1 MSSTIFL
8 GVIMNDSYEQTMLC
22 QSPSVSDTK
31 QLGRQIGAFIKQYTK
46 PLCIALVGDLGT
58 GKTHM
63 AQGIAE
69 GFGVSEEVTS
79 PTFALMNTY
88 ETGHGPLYHFD
99 VYRLDD
105 EAELDG
111 IGFAEFTEDTLSIVE
126 WADKF
131 PEALP
136 LEVLWITI
144 ERTGEDTRLVHFK
157 TNELSAEELERM
169 GGMYVFRD

>member
-1 MSSTIFL
+1 MNQQALQYMTCLSS
-8 GVIMNDSYEQTMLC
+8 
-22 QSPSVSDTK
+22 SVEETRAIGI
-31 QLGRQIGAFIKQYTK
+31 QLGQFIKEYTK

-131 PEALP
+131 PDALP
-136 LEVLWITI
+136 LEVLWVRI
-144 ERTGEDTRLVHFK
+144 ERTSEDSRRIQFETA
-157 TNELSAEELERM
+157 ELSQDELEQI
-169 GGMYVFRD
+169 GGTYVFRN